1 MSQDT
6 SPQEE
11 GMATESGNAPGNNL
25 RSQDPEYMQNEV
37 PRYVY
42 EALSGPD
49 KIRVL
54 NLHGTKERIECS
66 LQEFS
71 VSEGGYQALSYVW
84 GKPQQH
90 FSARVFDENGDILG
104 YIPLTENLQAALCD
118 LRDAEE
124 VTSKRFW
131 IDQVCIDQEGDEKS
145 QQVALMGEKYRE
157 AARVIT
163 YLGPAVLDEGEEK
176 RGIALLQQLYV
187 HFSADYDPIYKARS
201 MRKAYDMIPT
211 FPVVNLPNEL
221 QEESHEFNDQK
232 SVFQGWRWLIR
243 VAYGEWTTR
252 LWLVQEQLL
261 NKKVVMLHGQ
271 SLLPW
276 EALTSIIVLFG
287 LDLLPRDY
295 LHHYLPKEIWG
306 SVLKLSEIRDSV
318 HRLWYSWKKMR
329 NNERRTF
336 ERRLIDNMSDFQYLK
351 CLDHR

>member
-1 MSQDT
+1 MFQDT
-6 SPQEE
+6 FPQEE
-11 GMATESGNAPGNNL
+11 SMANESRNVLGSDL
-25 RSQDPEYMQNEV
+25 KSRDPEFMRNQV

-54 NLHGTKERIECS
+54 NLHDTKERIECS
-66 LQEFS
+66 LQEVS

-90 FSARVFDENGDILG
+90 FSARVFDENGDELG

-124 VTSKRFW
+124 VTSKKFW
-131 IDQVCIDQEGDEKS
+131 IDQVCIDQEGDEKG
-145 QQVALMGEKYRE
+145 QQVALMGEIYRE
-157 AARVIT
+157 ATRVIT

-187 HFSADYDPIYKARS
+187 HFSADYDPIYQARS
-201 MRKAYDMIPT
+201 MRKAYEMIPT

-221 QEESHEFNDQK
+221 QEETHEINDQK
-232 SVFQGWRWLIR
+232 CVFQGWRWLIR
-243 VAYGEWTTR
+243 VAHGEWTTR

-261 NKKVVMLHGQ
+261 NEEVVMLHGQ

-287 LDLLPRDY
+287 LELLPRDY
-295 LHHYLPKEIWG
+295 VDHYLPKAFSKMSEIWH
-306 SVLKLSEIRDSV
+306 SVS
-318 HRLWYSWKKMR
+318 RLWYSREEMR
-329 NNERRTF
+329 RKERRTF
-336 ERRLIDNMSDFQYLK
+336 DRRLIDNISDFEYLE
-351 CLDHR
+351 CFDDR